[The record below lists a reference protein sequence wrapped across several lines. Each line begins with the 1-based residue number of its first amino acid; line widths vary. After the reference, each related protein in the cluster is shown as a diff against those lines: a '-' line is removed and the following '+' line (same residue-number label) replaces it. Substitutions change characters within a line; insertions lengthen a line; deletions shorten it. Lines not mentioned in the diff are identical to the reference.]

1 MTVWTT
7 DELDR
12 IGEADELSV
21 TTARPDGLLRSWVPI
36 WVVRA
41 GDELYVRS
49 YRGADGAWYR
59 HATQDGAARIRA
71 AGVERDVTVEHP
83 KQNSQLAVDDAYRA
97 KYARYGAT
105 YLQPMLAAGAVAA
118 TLRLTPRD

>member
-1 MTVWTT
+1 LV
-7 DELDR
+7 
-12 IGEADELSV
+12 S
-21 TTARPDGLLRSWVPI
+21 ARDPGRCRP
-36 WVVRA
+36 
-41 GDELYVRS
+41 
-49 YRGADGAWYR
+49 
-59 HATQDGAARIRA
+59 
-71 AGVERDVTVEHP
+71 HP

>member
-21 TTARPDGLLRSWVPI
+21 TTARPDGSLRSWVPI

-59 HATQDGAARIRA
+59 HATQDGAARTPSRTA
-71 AGVERDVTVEHP
+71 SWRSTTPTGRSTP
-83 KQNSQLAVDDAYRA
+83 
-97 KYARYGAT
+97 AT
-105 YLQPMLAAGAVAA
+105 ALPTCSRCSPPVPS
-118 TLRLTPRD
+118 RPRCG

>member
-1 MTVWTT
+1 MTAWTT

-12 IGEADELSV
+12 IGEADELSI
-21 TTARPDGLLRSWVPI
+21 TTARPDGSLRSWVPI

-49 YRGADGAWYR
+49 YRGADSAWYR

-83 KQNSQLAVDDAYRA
+83 ERNTQSAVDDAYQA
-97 KYARYGAT
+97 KYARYGT
-105 YLQPMLAAGAVAA
+105 SYLQRRCSPPVPS
-118 TLRLTPRD
+118 RPRCD